1 MHQEIH
7 LYPEPGLAS
16 LVDTIQEV
24 DAFVD
29 AAGMTAE
36 QAHSFTAALEEYLTS
51 IILYGFDGT
60 SQPEI
65 QITVKR
71 ERDQISCELVDNGAH
86 FDPTASQ
93 DDQVQESAQTDLR
106 RKMLAISMLEATGG
120 HHEWCHMNG
129 RNHLRLEYRI
139 C

>member
-1 MHQEIH
+1 MRQEIH
-7 LYPEPGLAS
+7 LYPEHGLAC

-71 ERDQISCELVDNGAH
+71 ERDQISCELVDNGAQ

-93 DDQVQESAQTDLR
+93 KDQDQGSTQTDLR
-106 RKMLAISMLEATGG
+106 REMLAISMLQTTGG
-120 HHEWCHMNG
+120 HHEWCRANG
-129 RNHLRLEYRI
+129 HNHLKLEYKI